1 MNLFKRD
8 IDKKAT
14 LEMIRKVLQGIGKP
28 NFDEGTGVQAKAEM
42 TNIVLEDEDFIKAY
56 GDLKLPSMKDID
68 MSCFNKTKLSFTL
81 PSGNYIAK
89 IEMDSFEITRQTFE
103 KKADIYNHFEEKDLT
118 VNINGNEE
126 EDEAAVKALIER
138 FSQEDIALFN
148 ATDESSYND
157 TVMGLGYDG
166 AYCLDRQIGWL
177 LFGFIAKSMGFL
189 RPAENNKLLDIFML
203 GNEGIRFPDL
213 EAAMRVEMMQ
223 TFNILKDHDHDI
235 DNQVESNDMDNYL
248 YYVEKGD
255 IQGNVYISQNCMFLV
270 ARNVKTNVLKV
281 WNTMQVVD
289 DLMYCIEDSLEYD
302 DNDNTVFNVA
312 NYLQDFTNARY
323 ANKYDYPFEFN
334 TPGYR
339 KSVDVLLNEFE
350 TATDGLVYDS
360 EKGYMPAQYMSF
372 NTLANELSYS
382 TDLMTDE
389 YGLERDKVVLTKLD
403 INSPEYFIRKHTSG
417 LERTRSGA
425 LFYLFSMDGHW
436 IDWNGKTFTA
446 QDNILKDYAPTAGET
461 DYSPLKADRA
471 FAFGKTLI
479 FNLPKDLP
487 PAWRKVAFEMIAYLN
502 DWLDKNPDNE
512 EGAVYKDD
520 VAKLFEEYYD
530 DEVMAKVIEGAS
542 K

>member
-1 MNLFKRD
+1 MNLFKRN

-14 LEMIRKVLQGIGKP
+14 LDMIRKVLQGIGQP
-28 NFDEGTGVQAKAEM
+28 NFDEGTGIQAKAGM
-42 TNIVLEDEDFIKAY
+42 TNIVLEDEDYMKKY
-56 GDLKLPSMKDID
+56 GDLNLPSMKDID
-68 MSCFNKTKLSFTL
+68 MNILNKTRLSFTL
-81 PSGNYIAK
+81 PSGNYLAK

-103 KKADIYNHFEEKDLT
+103 KKADIYNHFDEKDLILKLTGDEEKDET
-118 VNINGNEE
+118 
-126 EDEAAVKALIER
+126 AVKELIEK
-138 FSQEDIALFN
+138 FIQEDISLFN
-148 ATDESSYND
+148 AVDASSYDD
-157 TVMGLGYDG
+157 TVMGLGFDG
-166 AYCLDRQIGWL
+166 AYCLDREVGWL

-189 RPAENNKLLDIFML
+189 RPSETNQLLDIFML
-203 GNEGIRFPDL
+203 GNDGIRFPEL
-213 EAAMRVEMMQ
+213 EAAMRIEMMQ
-223 TFNILKDHDHDI
+223 TFKILKDNDHDV

-270 ARNVKTNVLKV
+270 ARNVKTDVIKV

-289 DLMYCIEDSLEYD
+289 DMMEYIEDSLEYD
-302 DNDNTVFNVA
+302 DNDNEVFNVA

-360 EKGYMPAQYMSF
+360 EKGYMPAQYISF
-372 NTLANELSYS
+372 NTLANELNYS

-389 YGLERDKVVLTKLD
+389 YGLEREQLVLTEMD
-403 INSPEYFIRKHTSG
+403 VDSPEYFIRKHTSSI
-417 LERTRSGA
+417 ERSRAGA
-425 LFYLFSMDGHW
+425 LFYLFSMSGTR
-436 IDWNGKTFTA
+436 IGWNGKTFVG
-446 QDNILKDYAPTAGET
+446 QENILKDYAPTAGES
-461 DYSPLKADRA
+461 DYSPLKTDRA

-479 FNLPKDLP
+479 FNLPKDLT

-502 DWLDKNPDNE
+502 DWLEKNPDNQ

-520 VAKLFEEYYD
+520 IAKLFEEYYD
-530 DEVMAKVIEGAS
+530 DEVMAKVMAGAS